1 MRPFRAGAGH
11 TVWSPGFSGSWVGT
25 DSGFAT
31 PGSHGTYK
39 PGGGVPLEEKYTIW
53 IRGEETLF
61 RLRIKW
67 PQNYK
72 SSPTEKHPEI
82 QKGCFY
88 WLPPSYTSR
97 VLSLAVWV
105 HTLWLLPLSI
115 SQDAQV
121 PHNKWHGSPGPPCPA
136 HRFHIQGLNRWEGN
150 PTHSCWQVGAGLYFL
165 PEGWVPLLPAW
176 FLFLTLTVF
185 LLHAVQ
191 AV

>member
-53 IRGEETLF
+53 IRGKETIF

-67 PQNYK
+67 PPNYK

-97 VLSLAVWV
+97 VLSPAVWV

-115 SQDAQV
+115 SQGTGARML
-121 PHNKWHGSPGPPCPA
+121 KSLTRSGTGPPVLLVLLTGSTSKDWTDGKE
-136 HRFHIQGLNRWEGN
+136 IQPTAVGRWGRGCISSQKVESLCFQ
-150 PTHSCWQVGAGLYFL
+150 HDSYFW
-165 PEGWVPLLPAW
+165 P
-176 FLFLTLTVF
+176 
-185 LLHAVQ
+185 
-191 AV
+191 